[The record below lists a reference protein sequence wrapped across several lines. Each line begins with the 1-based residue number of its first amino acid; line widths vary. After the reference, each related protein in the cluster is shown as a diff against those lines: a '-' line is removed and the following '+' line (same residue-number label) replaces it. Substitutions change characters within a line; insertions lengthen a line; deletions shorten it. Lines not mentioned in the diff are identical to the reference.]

1 MFSNIHRAGVM
12 FGHVLKRAQFTMRR
26 TGQTINTDFPLSGHF
41 DYRPFDIVK
50 GHINIVEGCGWAPPW
65 SYKYFFFTKCP
76 HLMPIVLTGKKNGGG
91 SPKNVL
97 PVSTITRVLVTS

>member
-1 MFSNIHRAGVM
+1 MNSKNYLLSLHTKCSLIYTERGL
-12 FGHVLKRAQFTMRR
+12 FGHVPKRAQFTIRR

-65 SYKYFFFTKCP
+65 SYKYFFFYQVPTSNA
-76 HLMPIVLTGKKNGGG
+76 H
-91 SPKNVL
+91 
-97 PVSTITRVLVTS
+97 STN